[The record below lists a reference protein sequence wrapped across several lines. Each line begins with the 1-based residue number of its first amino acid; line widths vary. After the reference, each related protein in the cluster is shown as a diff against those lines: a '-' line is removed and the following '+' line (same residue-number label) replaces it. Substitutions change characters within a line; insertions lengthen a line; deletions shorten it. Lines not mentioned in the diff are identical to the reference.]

1 MISRIFMN
9 FYDLHTFVA
18 KRSRCDFRNFSATFF
33 RLKSW
38 KNWKAEKLKKT
49 EKLKSLLLKLFH
61 FYNVR
66 FLHCDLHVHITLF
79 HIVFYLLE
87 LFALKMQRRK
97 NNKRHKKL
105 FSSNRVLLILTH
117 LCFLWMPMS
126 RRFAF
131 TAMLKSLCL
140 NILQIG

>member
-1 MISRIFMN
+1 MN

-18 KRSRCDFRNFSATFF
+18 KWSRCDLHSFSATFF

-38 KNWKAEKLKKT
+38 KNWKAEKLKNT

-66 FLHCDLHVHITLF
+66 FLHCGLHVHITLF
-79 HIVFYLLE
+79 HIVYYFLDFFSE
-87 LFALKMQRRK
+87 CSKMPWKCKEEKTTSDRK
-97 NNKRHKKL
+97 NF
-105 FSSNRVLLILTH
+105 FSSNYVLLILTH
-117 LCFLWMPMS
+117 LCFLWMPIN
-126 RRFAF
+126 RRIAF

-140 NILQIG
+140 NILHIG